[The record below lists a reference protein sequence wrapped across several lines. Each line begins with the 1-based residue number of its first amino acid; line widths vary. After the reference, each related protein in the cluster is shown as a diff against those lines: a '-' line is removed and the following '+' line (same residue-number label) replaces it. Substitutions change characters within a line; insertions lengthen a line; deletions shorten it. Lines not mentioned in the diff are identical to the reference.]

1 MLEQLEFMVIT
12 CGQQQ
17 TWLSCVHASAVF
29 VRRCFALWALNNVTK
44 TGNKCLWQE
53 SVGGSAGVCT
63 VVQHIVHGSSH
74 QRPAGSYP
82 GEHLVCLAMTYRC
95 IRLWMLKCC
104 VT

>member
-53 SVGGSAGVCT
+53 SVGGSAGYSTSCT
-63 VVQHIVHGSSH
+63 GAATNAL
-74 QRPAGSYP
+74 PAAAQVNTSCAW
-82 GEHLVCLAMTYRC
+82 H
-95 IRLWMLKCC
+95 
-104 VT
+104 